1 MVRNSRTP
9 PLQSV
14 SVHSSPQQRP
24 RPRIAAMDSGPGPA
38 VYYLPGTTGQLK
50 HDPSKRQNPAYS
62 FGARTKQFSTISTSS
77 SRWLISM
84 FEHVNT

>member
-1 MVRNSRTP
+1 MVRNSP
-9 PLQSV
+9 PPTQQSPV
-14 SVHSSPQQRP
+14 GSPVPRQQQQRP

-38 VYYLPGTTGQLK
+38 VYYLPGTTGQRK

-77 SRWLISM
+77 SR
-84 FEHVNT
+84 